1 MKNKKVFVLGSHR
14 GGGGGGYVIS
24 STENR
29 ASMKDTCLFSYEN
42 KETIGL

>member
-1 MKNKKVFVLGSHR
+1 MKNKKVFVLGSLR
-14 GGGGGGYVIS
+14 GGGGYVIS